1 MLQPTLAAPDFHGDP
16 LLESIGERRVVATP
30 GAELL
35 NPARATAVGRV
46 DAGAV
51 FHEQLGGERAA
62 AK

>member
-1 MLQPTLAAPDFHGDP
+1 MLQPTSAAPDFHGDP
-16 LLESIGERRVVATP
+16 LLDSIGERRVIPIA

-51 FHEQLGGERAA
+51 FHDQAGCERAA
-62 AK
+62 